1 MNTRVLTTHISNEL
15 AEQMDQI
22 AERIDRPKGWIVEQ
36 ALVAWVS
43 LEEKRHQLTLEAIAD
58 VDTGRIVDHAAVE
71 AWVKN
76 LHRA

>member
-1 MNTRVLTTHISNEL
+1 MNTRVLTTHISTEL

-22 AERIDRPKGWIVEQ
+22 AERIDRPEGWIVEQ

-58 VDTGRIVDHAAVE
+58 VDTGRIVDHDAVE

-76 LHRA
+76 FHRA